1 MISCAGFFA
10 SRLQASLAAT
20 TDAISDAI
28 PEVTPDSPA
37 DASAQAGAP
46 PSADEVFAGA
56 TAAAASPPADEYA
69 RLQRRLLLAT
79 LGVTVVVT
87 LLCWPL
93 FGAHA
98 ARSLLLGGACGLLY
112 LRLLA
117 RSVGR
122 IGPDSRSLG
131 RFQILVPAL
140 LVVAA
145 ARDPAIEILPALAGF
160 VLYKPALLL
169 QAFIAP

>member
-1 MISCAGFFA
+1 MT
-10 SRLQASLAAT
+10 L
-20 TDAISDAI
+20 
-28 PEVTPDSPA
+28 V
-37 DASAQAGAP
+37 
-46 PSADEVFAGA
+46 
-56 TAAAASPPADEYA
+56 
-69 RLQRRLLLAT
+69 AT
-79 LGVTVVVT
+79 LV
-87 LLCWPL
+87 CWSL
-93 FGAHA
+93 FGAQA
-98 ARSLLLGGACGLLY
+98 ARSLLLGGTCGLLY

-145 ARDPAIEILPALAGF
+145 ARVPAIAILPALAGF

-169 QAFIAP
+169 QAVFAP